1 MEPSPTAHFL
11 SLARSDENVG
21 VPVPTERERGRRSMT
36 GEWGDGARVVII
48 IWYGVVV
55 CRSPI
60 Q

>member
-21 VPVPTERERGRRSMT
+21 VPVPKERERGRRSMT
-36 GEWGDGARVVII
+36 GECGDGARVVII
-48 IWYGVVV
+48 V